1 MKALIVG
8 AGLSGATAAFVLK
21 RKGFDV
27 EIFEE
32 RPHIAGNCFDYLKE
46 KMTIHQYGPHSF
58 HTNNKR
64 TWDFI
69 NQFGRFKEFCHIVK
83 ANTPEGRIPLPFNK
97 KSAEIVGPKTESEI
111 VNLIF
116 KDYSE
121 KMWDIPWEQ
130 LPHTIK
136 NRVPKIRDSYDSCY
150 HDDLYRGL
158 PINGYTEIV
167 NAMLEGTT
175 VHLNADKNI
184 WRKYNSDL
192 LVYTGKLDAYF
203 HNFKGRLG
211 YRSLS
216 IALEPGARQECFQI
230 NECNKNKSYTR
241 TVDYSFL
248 NGETLNNGL
257 TMLAREYPC
266 EHNGVNTAFYP
277 KNFKEDRVKYE
288 QYADLARQQKN
299 VLFLG
304 RLATYKYLD
313 MDAAIG
319 QALSRTEKING

>member
-184 WRKYNSDL
+184 CCARSMVRVTEEGRGCVDLYAHTSPIYQQHAGGHKREEQCVKMSD
-192 LVYTGKLDAYF
+192 F
-203 HNFKGRLG
+203 GRCSVSISVNMCTN
-211 YRSLS
+211 RSS
-216 IALEPGARQECFQI
+216 DID
-230 NECNKNKSYTR
+230 KT
-241 TVDYSFL
+241 
-248 NGETLNNGL
+248 
-257 TMLAREYPC
+257 
-266 EHNGVNTAFYP
+266 
-277 KNFKEDRVKYE
+277 
-288 QYADLARQQKN
+288 
-299 VLFLG
+299 
-304 RLATYKYLD
+304 
-313 MDAAIG
+313 
-319 QALSRTEKING
+319 

>member
-1 MKALIVG
+1 M
-8 AGLSGATAAFVLK
+8 
-21 RKGFDV
+21 
-27 EIFEE
+27 
-32 RPHIAGNCFDYLKE
+32 
-46 KMTIHQYGPHSF
+46 
-58 HTNNKR
+58 
-64 TWDFI
+64 
-69 NQFGRFKEFCHIVK
+69 
-83 ANTPEGRIPLPFNK
+83 
-97 KSAEIVGPKTESEI
+97 GPKTESEI